1 VRRLALV
8 PAVAVALAI
17 VTTVTTRSGAPLWV
31 TVAILAVGS
40 CGVLAAGILL
50 ARTVTADLHDTSRL
64 LRLAAEGD
72 LSARAVR
79 GDLALEADATLRVL
93 DARLR
98 PTAPAVHLLTLAT
111 QEMALAGDTLV
122 TGARDTTASAEEIAR
137 SAAAVSDSVEA
148 IATAGHQLADS
159 IQEIARSTSQAS
171 QIAGDAVRTVVGTTA
186 TVEALR
192 SSSTRIGD
200 IIKVITAV
208 AGQTN
213 LLALNATIEAAR
225 AGAAGKGFA
234 VVAGEVKELSH
245 QTTGATDEVVSAIGR
260 IQEDSESVITAIEG
274 INEVI
279 NRINEFQTTISA
291 AVEQQSAT
299 TDQLSRRTAEVAEQT
314 TRIAAATATVA
325 GLAGTTA
332 EAARS
337 SRTIVAELDRLGGDL
352 RTGIGGLV
360 LSPDQDEGCGY
371 RIHGWDKTHNYFHFE
386 IWGAWDDATARRYEQ
401 DMTAALT
408 AIPAP
413 GFWNVVDMRRMR
425 PVESPVVQGVH
436 ERMMALVVRRGVAGT
451 VHVVANPLIAM
462 QMKRMQQASGLSAEY
477 VTTLDEGLRMVREL
491 TRTG

>member
-1 VRRLALV
+1 M

-17 VTTVTTRSGAPLWV
+17 VTTLTARSGAPLWV
-31 TVAILAVGS
+31 SVVILAVGS
-40 CGVLAAGILL
+40 SGVLAAGTVL
-50 ARTVTADLHDTSRL
+50 ARTVTADLRDTSRL
-64 LRLAAEGD
+64 LHRAAEGD
-72 LSARAVR
+72 LNARALR
-79 GDLALEADATLRVL
+79 GGLALEADAALRVL

-98 PTAPAVHLLTLAT
+98 PTAPAVHMLTLAT
-111 QEMALAGDTLV
+111 QEMASAGDTLV
-122 TGARDTTASAEEIAR
+122 AGARDTTASAEEIAR

-148 IATAGHQLADS
+148 MATAGHQMADS

-186 TVEALR
+186 IAEALR
-192 SSSTRIGD
+192 DSSTRIGD

-245 QTTGATDEVVSAIGR
+245 QTTRATDDIVSAIGR
-260 IQEDSESVITAIEG
+260 IQEDSESVITAIAE
-274 INEVI
+274 ISEVI
-279 NRINEFQTTISA
+279 SRINGFQTTISA

-299 TDQLSRRTAEVAEQT
+299 TDQLSRRTTEVAEQT
-314 TRIAAATATVA
+314 ARIAAATGTVA

-337 SRTIVAELDRLGGDL
+337 SRTIVVELDRLGGDL
-352 RTGIGGLV
+352 RAGIGGLA
-360 LSPDQDEGCGY
+360 LSPDEDEDCGY
-371 RIHGWDKTHNYFHFE
+371 RIHGWDRAHNYFHFE
-386 IWGAWDDATARRYEQ
+386 MWGAWDDETARRYEQ
-401 DMTAALT
+401 DLTAAVA

-413 GFWNVVDMRRMR
+413 GFWNVVDMRRLR
-425 PVESPVVQGVH
+425 PVDSPVVQSVH
-436 ERMMALVVRRGVAGT
+436 ERMMALVLRRGVAGT

-462 QMKRMQQASGLSAEY
+462 QMKRMQQTTGLAAEY
-477 VTTLDEGLRMVREL
+477 VTTLDEGLRMVRGL
-491 TRTG
+491 SRTA